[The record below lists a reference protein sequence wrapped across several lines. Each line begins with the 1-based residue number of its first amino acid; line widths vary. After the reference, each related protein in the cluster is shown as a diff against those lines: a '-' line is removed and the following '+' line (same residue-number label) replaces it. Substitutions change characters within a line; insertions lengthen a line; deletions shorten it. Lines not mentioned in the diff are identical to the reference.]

1 MEQEGKKD
9 NMYGMTD
16 EERATLMRKRA
27 LPPIKEEVKE
37 EEEPEFENMF
47 IQMCCMSNR
56 KKNL

>member
-37 EEEPEFENMF
+37 EEEP
-47 IQMCCMSNR
+47 
-56 KKNL
+56 